1 MLYSELSS
9 SPIGKIYLSIW
20 WFLLDYINFGHALI
34 WSKAFFQ
41 IIFKSE
47 SDFQQV
53 FANLTFFKIVWK
65 TLGFLAQTIYIYL
78 ILSIYIFFANT
89 GKRMVFL
96 IGFSL
101 ITIISFVSYLGY
113 SYYKKVDNQNKTQ
126 QYQEIF
132 EKTGRI
138 EKWMVWEIRDL
149 YEINF
154 PKWWI
159 RPIKD
164 VTSLQVTSFNAG
176 NTSKNYDRLWWSDTF
191 SSPDDVQKKNWLTV
205 IVCRGEVECKIE
217 TEKVLIS
224 GDNKTKTTLD
234 GIPAYKIY
242 HSKTKNKY
250 EIVTIEPVRNTFYG
264 LTKNTFYSISY
275 ENDAKNQP
283 IIDAMISSFK
293 IKR

>member
-1 MLYSELSS
+1 MYMLYSELSS

-126 QYQEIF
+126 E
-132 EKTGRI
+132 EK
-138 EKWMVWEIRDL
+138 
-149 YEINF
+149 
-154 PKWWI
+154 
-159 RPIKD
+159 
-164 VTSLQVTSFNAG
+164 
-176 NTSKNYDRLWWSDTF
+176 
-191 SSPDDVQKKNWLTV
+191 
-205 IVCRGEVECKIE
+205 
-217 TEKVLIS
+217 
-224 GDNKTKTTLD
+224 
-234 GIPAYKIY
+234 
-242 HSKTKNKY
+242 
-250 EIVTIEPVRNTFYG
+250 
-264 LTKNTFYSISY
+264 
-275 ENDAKNQP
+275 
-283 IIDAMISSFK
+283 
-293 IKR
+293 